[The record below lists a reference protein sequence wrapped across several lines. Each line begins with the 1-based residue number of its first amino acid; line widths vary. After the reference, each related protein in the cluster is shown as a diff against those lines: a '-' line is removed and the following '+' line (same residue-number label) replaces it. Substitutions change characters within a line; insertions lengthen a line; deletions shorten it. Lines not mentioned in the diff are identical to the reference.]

1 MNNFAIIGN
10 SHLSQFDNPHM
21 KTIYGYGASI
31 LGLWNENSVL
41 QLKKHILDYQKNNKN
56 DILVFFLCQTDI

>member
-10 SHLSQFDNPHM
+10 SHLSQFDNPLM

-31 LGLWNENSVL
+31 FGTIW
-41 QLKKHILDYQKNNKN
+41 
-56 DILVFFLCQTDI
+56 